1 VSEAIQF
8 GTLVDGVTECS
19 RKVSQRV
26 VTSSA
31 QSGLTLRS
39 KAGAKMRCPTSAVT
53 PETMSS
59 TVVTGALL
67 PKPGRSL
74 GRLHGERVAVS
85 LAEAAAS
92 ELAVFESI
100 IGSCDEKRT

>member
-1 VSEAIQF
+1 
-8 GTLVDGVTECS
+8 
-19 RKVSQRV
+19 
-26 VTSSA
+26 
-31 QSGLTLRS
+31 
-39 KAGAKMRCPTSAVT
+39 
-53 PETMSS
+53 MSS

-67 PKPGRSL
+67 PGRSV

-92 ELAVFESI
+92 VLAVFESI